1 MTGPLIL
8 IVLGVLLLLNN
19 LYPDVYRISRVWPVV
34 IIVIG
39 FAKVLEAIVHRSKGD
54 DGQPPSGKESE

>member
-19 LYPDVYRISRVWPVV
+19 LYPDVYRIGRVWPVI

-39 FAKVLEAIVHRSKGD
+39 FAKVLEAIFHRTKGGD
-54 DGQPPSGKESE
+54 EPPSGKESE

>member
-19 LYPDVYRISRVWPVV
+19 LYPETYPFRRVWPVILV
-34 IIVIG
+34 VIG
-39 FAKVLEAIVHRSKGD
+39 LAKVLESVLQRGKKP
-54 DGQPPSGKESE
+54 QSGKEPQ

>member
-39 FAKVLEAIVHRSKGD
+39 FAKVLEAIMHRVKGPGD
-54 DGQPPSGKESE
+54 EPPSGKESE

>member
-19 LYPDVYRISRVWPVV
+19 LYPNQYSIGRVWPVILV
-34 IIVIG
+34 VIG
-39 FAKVLEAIVHRSKGD
+39 FAKVLESIIHRGGK
-54 DGQPPSGKESE
+54 PPSRKEPE

>member
-39 FAKVLEAIVHRSKGD
+39 LAKVLEAVVHRVKGD
-54 DGQPPSGKESE
+54 DEPPSGKESE

>member
-19 LYPDVYRISRVWPVV
+19 LYPEVYRLSRVWPVV

-39 FAKVLEAIVHRSKGD
+39 IAKVTEALVHRNKG
-54 DGQPPSGKESE
+54 GEEPPSGKESE

>member
-19 LYPDVYRISRVWPVV
+19 IYPEVYRLGRVWPVI

-39 FAKVLEAIVHRSKGD
+39 IAKVLEAIVHRSKSGD
-54 DGQPPSGKESE
+54 EPPSGKESE